1 MAGELS
7 NVKSSLESAYQQVFD
22 DNPNLGER
30 LRQAVDDDTID
41 SYKSAYDQGNAQ
53 DALASAAANGDL
65 SDDYSNVYNR
75 FPELRQAVKEAGRK
89 AFSDSDKRELAEAA
103 SSADISRL
111 YTLCVT
117 GELAEAA
124 SALNLDDTPSTA
136 GECQTMVAEAS
147 GLADSYDS
155 LYNDA

>member
-7 NVKSSLESAYQQVFD
+7 NVKSSLSTNYENVFR
-22 DNPNLGER
+22 DNPDLADR
-30 LRQAVDDDTID
+30 LRQAIDDDVIE
-41 SYKSAYDQGNAQ
+41 AYQDAYETSNAQ
-53 DALASAAANGDL
+53 DALAQAAVSGDL

-75 FPELRQAVKEAGRK
+75 FPELRTAVSDAGK
-89 AFSDSDKRELAEAA
+89 SAFSDSDKQELAQAA

-117 GELAEAA
+117 GSIDEAA
-124 SALNLDDTPSTA
+124 EALNLDDTPSTA
-136 GECQTMVAEAS
+136 GECQQMVSMAS

-155 LYNDA
+155 LYQD

>member
-7 NVKSSLESAYQQVFD
+7 NVKSNLASAYQQVFD
-22 DNPNLGER
+22 DNPDLAER
-30 LRQAVDDDTID
+30 LRQAVPDDIVDA
-41 SYKSAYDQGNAQ
+41 YKDAYDTSNAQ

-75 FPELRQAVKEAGRK
+75 FPELRTAIKQAGRN
-89 AFSDSDKRELAEAA
+89 AFSDSDKRELAQAA

-117 GELAEAA
+117 GEIQEAA
-124 SALNLDDTPSTA
+124 DALNLDETPSTA
-136 GECQTMVAEAS
+136 GECQQMVSEAS
-147 GLADSYDS
+147 GLADKYDS
-155 LYNDA
+155 LYSDT